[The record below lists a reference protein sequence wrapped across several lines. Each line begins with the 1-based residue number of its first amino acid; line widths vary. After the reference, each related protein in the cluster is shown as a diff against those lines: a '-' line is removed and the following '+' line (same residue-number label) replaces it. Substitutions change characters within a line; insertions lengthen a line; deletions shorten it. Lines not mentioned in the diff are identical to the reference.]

1 MNTILFL
8 SIALRLIGLGWAL
21 VLVWRLRD
29 WRLGFLAVLYVLM
42 ALRQTLTLATVWEG
56 TALLAPGH
64 MVELPGLL
72 VSLLML
78 PVLLGLERFIT
89 SQRQAK
95 ERIEA
100 AEQRYRKLFESAPI
114 MYLKTE
120 DRDGASYVT
129 ACNDR
134 FLERL
139 GYAREEVVGQPLARF
154 YTPGSKE
161 KLFGSGYHRSLQGL
175 SVEEERNLV
184 RRDGGVI
191 ETLMH
196 AVPEFDERGRVKGVL
211 AMYVDMTEQRRT
223 ERALEER
230 IKRMRLLYEITSQ
243 RGRDLDAQLHEA
255 LRRTTELLGMEIGL
269 LSRIE
274 DGQYHIEACF
284 APGTGL
290 EPGQSFDLHHTYC
303 EEAWHNDEV
312 LAIDHAGASAYARH
326 PCYVHFHLESYLGVA
341 VRTGEKRSGTL
352 SFSSTK
358 PKRPP
363 FSEADR
369 ETIRL
374 LCQWIGSMLERR
386 QARAALEASEERFA
400 KAFHASP
407 DSITIT
413 RVRDGL
419 FIDVN
424 EGFHR
429 LSGYAREEVIG
440 QTSEALGIWRY
451 ADRSRMV
458 EGLQR
463 EGRVRDLEL
472 PLVDKTGAVH
482 ICRVS
487 SVVIELGGEPCLV
500 AITHDVTEQKRIEQA
515 LRLHEY
521 AIASSV
527 EPIAFVDMEGVLTYV
542 NRAFLEA
549 LGYAREEEV
558 VGKRILEFRVEPF
571 SLDVLEKQIRA
582 GGYWKGELRTVRSDG
597 RWIDIYLAAN
607 LIVDEN
613 GKPLAIM
620 ASFRDITEWK
630 RAQEDLRKSEE
641 KFAKAFHASP
651 DIIGIATLEE
661 GRLIEVNEG
670 FERVLGYRR
679 DEVIGRTTAELGIWG
694 KMSDRA
700 DFIRRIR
707 SGEFVSNVEVT
718 FRTRWGEL
726 RTGLFSGDRI
736 ELNGRSC
743 LLTITRDITERKRIE
758 EQREELVRDL
768 EAKNAELERF
778 AYTVSHDLKS
788 PLVTIKGFLGLLEND
803 ALLGDVEALRRDVA
817 HINSA
822 ADKMARLLRDLLELS
837 RIGRVV
843 NPPEAV
849 DLSGLVR
856 EAVEMLGGRLA
867 ERGAEVRVPA
877 RMPEV
882 FGDRLRLLEVFQNLI
897 DNALKFMGDQPAP
910 RVEVEARVAEGE
922 VVCSVR
928 DNGVGINPRYL
939 ETIFGLFNRLDN
951 NVEGTGIG
959 LTLVKRIVEEHG
971 GRIWAASEGEGR
983 GATFTF
989 TLPLRS

>member
-1 MNTILFL
+1 MSIILL
-8 SIALRLIGLGWAL
+8 ISIAIRLIGLGWSLML
-21 VLVWRLRD
+21 VRRLRD
-29 WRLGFLAVLYVLM
+29 WRLGFLSVLYALM
-42 ALRQTLTLATVWEG
+42 ALRQVLTLSTVWEEG
-56 TALLAPGH
+56 TLFAHGH
-64 MVELPGLL
+64 VVELPGLV

-89 SQRQAK
+89 SQQRAK
-95 ERIEA
+95 EQIET

-114 MYLKTE
+114 MYVNTE
-120 DRDGASYVT
+120 DRDGAPYVT
-129 ACNDR
+129 ACNDC

-139 GYAREEVVGQPLARF
+139 GYAREEVIGQPLDRF
-154 YTPGSKE
+154 YTPGSRK
-161 KLFGSGYHRSLQGL
+161 KLFGSGHRRSLQGL
-175 SVEEERNLV
+175 SVEEERRLV

-191 ETLMH
+191 DTLMH
-196 AVPEFDERGRVKGVL
+196 AVPEFDETGRVQGSL
-211 AMYVDMTEQRRT
+211 AMYVDITERRRA

-230 IKRMRLLYEITSQ
+230 IERMRLLYEVTSQ
-243 RGRDLDAQLHEA
+243 SGRDLDHQMSEA
-255 LRRTTELLGMEIGL
+255 LKRTAQLLGMEIGL

-290 EPGQSFDLHHTYC
+290 EAGQSFDLGYTYC
-303 EEAWHNDEV
+303 EAVWSADEV
-312 LAIDHAGASAYARH
+312 LAIDHATESAYARH
-326 PCYVHFHLESYLGVA
+326 PCYAHFHLESYLGLV
-341 VRTGEKRSGTL
+341 VRVGGEPFGTL
-352 SFSSTK
+352 SFSSTQ
-358 PKRPP
+358 PKHPP

-374 LCQWIGSMLERR
+374 LGQWIGSMLERR
-386 QARAALEASEERFA
+386 RAQAALEISEERFA
-400 KAFHASP
+400 KAFHGSP

-413 RVRDGL
+413 RMRDGL

-429 LSGYAREEVIG
+429 LSGYTREEVIG
-440 QTSEALGIWRY
+440 KTAESLGIWRY

-463 EGRVRDLEL
+463 EGRVQDLEF
-472 PLVDKTGAVH
+472 PLVDKAGEIHV
-482 ICRVS
+482 CRVS
-487 SVVIELGGEPCLV
+487 AVVTEIGGEPSLV
-500 AITHDVTEQKRIEQA
+500 AITHDITEQKRIEQA
-515 LRLHEY
+515 LRLRDY

-527 EPIAFVDMEGVLTYV
+527 EPIAFVDMEGVITYV
-542 NRAFLEA
+542 NRAFLDV

-558 VGKRILEFRVEPF
+558 IGLKNADFWTKPF
-571 SLDVLEKQIRA
+571 PIEEIERHIMER
-582 GGYWKGELRTVRSDG
+582 GHWTGELQTTRSDG
-597 RWIDIYLAAN
+597 TLIDIYLSAN
-607 LIVDEN
+607 LVVDEN
-613 GKPLAIM
+613 GAPLAMM

-630 RAQEDLRKSEE
+630 QAQEALRKSEE

-651 DIIGIATLEE
+651 DIIGIATMEE

-679 DEVIGRTTAELGIWG
+679 DEVIGRTTAELGLWG
-694 KMSDRA
+694 KMTDRG
-700 DFIRRIR
+700 DLIRRMR
-707 SGEFVSNVEVT
+707 RGEFVSNVEVT
-718 FRTRWGEL
+718 FRTRSGEI
-726 RTGLFSGDRI
+726 RTGLFSGDLI
-736 ELNGRSC
+736 ALNGRPC

-803 ALLGDVEALRRDVA
+803 ALRGDTAALRRDMA
-817 HINSA
+817 HINNA
-822 ADKMARLLRDLLELS
+822 ADQMARLLRDLLELS

-843 NPPEAV
+843 NPPEVVA
-849 DLSGLVR
+849 LSGLVR
-856 EAVEMLGGRLA
+856 EAVEMLGGQIA
-867 ERGAEVRVPA
+867 ERGAEVRIPDC
-877 RMPEV
+877 MPEV

-910 RVEVEARVAEGE
+910 CVEVEAHVEGRE

-928 DNGVGINPRYL
+928 DNGIGINPRYL

-951 NVEGTGIG
+951 KVEGTGIG

-971 GRIWAASEGEGR
+971 GRIWAVSEGEGR

-989 TLPLRS
+989 TLPMRP

>member
-1 MNTILFL
+1 MSIILL
-8 SIALRLIGLGWAL
+8 VSIAVRLIGLGWSLML
-21 VLVWRLRD
+21 VRRLRD
-29 WRLGFLAVLYVLM
+29 WRLGFLSVLYALM
-42 ALRQTLTLATVWEG
+42 ALRQVLTLSTVWEDG
-56 TALLAPGH
+56 TLFAHGH
-64 MVELPGLL
+64 VVELPGLL

-89 SQRQAK
+89 AQQRAK
-95 ERIEA
+95 EQVET

-114 MYLKTE
+114 MYVNTE
-120 DRDGASYVT
+120 DRDGAPYVT
-129 ACNDR
+129 ACNDC

-139 GYAREEVVGQPLARF
+139 GYAREEVIGQPLDRF
-154 YTPGSKE
+154 YTPDSKQ
-161 KLFGSGYHRSLQGL
+161 KLWGGGHRRSLQGL
-175 SVEEERNLV
+175 SVEEERRLV

-191 ETLMH
+191 DTLMH
-196 AVPEFDERGRVKGVL
+196 AVPEFDETGRVQGSL
-211 AMYVDMTEQRRT
+211 AMYVDITERRRA

-230 IKRMRLLYEITSQ
+230 IERMRLLYEVASQ
-243 RGRDLDAQLHEA
+243 SGRDLDHQLSEA
-255 LRRTTELLGMEIGL
+255 LKRTAQLLGMEIGL

-274 DGQYHIEACF
+274 DGQYHVEACF

-290 EPGQSFDLHHTYC
+290 EAGQSFDLGYTYC
-303 EEAWHNDEV
+303 EAVWSSDEV
-312 LAIDHAGASAYARH
+312 LAIDHATESAYARH
-326 PCYVHFHLESYLGVA
+326 PCYAHFHLESYLGLV
-341 VRTGEKRSGTL
+341 VRVGGERFGTL
-352 SFSSTK
+352 SFSSTH
-358 PKRPP
+358 PKHPP

-374 LCQWIGSMLERR
+374 LGQWIGSMLERR
-386 QARAALEASEERFA
+386 QARAALEISEERFA
-400 KAFHASP
+400 KAFHGSP

-413 RVRDGL
+413 RMRDGL

-429 LSGYAREEVIG
+429 LSGYTREEVIG
-440 QTSEALGIWRY
+440 KTAESLGIWRY

-458 EGLQR
+458 EGLR
-463 EGRVRDLEL
+463 HEGRVQDLEF
-472 PLVDKTGAVH
+472 PLVDKAGEVH

-487 SVVIELGGEPCLV
+487 AVVIEIGGEPCLV
-500 AITHDVTEQKRIEQA
+500 AITRDITEQKRIEQA
-515 LRLHEY
+515 LRLRDY

-527 EPIAFVDMEGVLTYV
+527 EPIAFVDMEGVITYV
-542 NRAFLEA
+542 NRAFLDV
-549 LGYAREEEV
+549 LGYAREDEVIGLKNTDFRTKPFPIEEIERHIMER
-558 VGKRILEFRVEPF
+558 GH
-571 SLDVLEKQIRA
+571 
-582 GGYWKGELRTVRSDG
+582 WTGELQTTRSDG
-597 RWIDIYLAAN
+597 TLIDIYLSAN
-607 LIVDEN
+607 LVVDEN
-613 GKPLAIM
+613 GAPLAIM

-630 RAQEDLRKSEE
+630 QAQEALRKSEE

-651 DIIGIATLEE
+651 DIIGIATMEE

-679 DEVIGRTTAELGIWG
+679 DEVIGRTTAELGLWG
-694 KMSDRA
+694 KMTDRG
-700 DFIRRIR
+700 DLIRRMR
-707 SGEFVSNVEVT
+707 RGEFVSNVEVT
-718 FRTRWGEL
+718 FRTRSGEI
-726 RTGLFSGDRI
+726 RTGLFSGDLI
-736 ELNGRSC
+736 ALNGRPC

-803 ALLGDVEALRRDVA
+803 ALRGDTAALRRDMA
-817 HINSA
+817 HINHA
-822 ADKMARLLRDLLELS
+822 ADQMARLLRDLLELS

-843 NPPEAV
+843 NPPEVVA
-849 DLSGLVR
+849 LSGLVR
-856 EAVEMLGGRLA
+856 EAVEILGGQIA
-867 ERGAEVRVPA
+867 ERGAEVRVPDC
-877 RMPEV
+877 MPEV

-910 RVEVEARVAEGE
+910 CVEVEARVEGTE

-928 DNGVGINPRYL
+928 DNGIGINPRYL

-951 NVEGTGIG
+951 KVEGTGIG

-989 TLPLRS
+989 TLPMRP